1 MNPVEQVNEV
11 NEGSPANPANPAS
24 AVADAPAAST
34 LYKPRMH
41 LPAGARD
48 VWRAREVVAVLARR
62 DFVARYKQA
71 VLGVAWA
78 IFTPVVLM
86 VVFSLFLRRVT
97 RIDTGGA
104 PYALFAYVGL
114 VPWTFFSTAVAQG
127 GTSLVTNNM
136 LLRKIRCPREVF
148 PITSVVVA
156 LVDALIATSVLVV
169 LFLVTGYA
177 PRGTTYWV
185 PVLLVVQ
192 VAFALGAALLS
203 SALLVYARDLRH
215 ALPLLLQL
223 GLFATPVAYGIEAIP
238 ERWQWLASLVNPLVP
253 VIDGYR
259 RAVLWGQAPDGGLLA
274 WGALGAAGLLI
285 GGYAA
290 FKKLEPGIAD
300 VA

>member
-1 MNPVEQVNEV
+1 MI
-11 NEGSPANPANPAS
+11 G
-24 AVADAPAAST
+24 VATQLSGPPPES
-34 LYKPRMH
+34 LFRPR
-41 LPAGARD
+41 LNLLGGARD

-71 VLGVAWA
+71 LLGVAWA
-78 IFTPVVLM
+78 IFTPLVLM
-86 VVFSLFLRRVT
+86 LVFALFLRRVT
-97 RIDTGGA
+97 RIDTAGA

-114 VPWTFFSTAVAQG
+114 LPWTFFSTAVAQG
-127 GTSLVTNNM
+127 GTSLVTNNV

-148 PITSVVVA
+148 PITSTVVA
-156 LVDALIATSVLVV
+156 LVDGLIAASVLVV
-169 LFLVTGYA
+169 LFVVTGYA
-177 PRGTTYWV
+177 PRATSYWV

-238 ERWQWLASLVNPLVP
+238 GRWQWLASLVNPLVP

-259 RAVLWGQAPDGGLLA
+259 RAVLWGQAPNGRLLA
-274 WGALGAAGLLI
+274 WGAVGAAALLV